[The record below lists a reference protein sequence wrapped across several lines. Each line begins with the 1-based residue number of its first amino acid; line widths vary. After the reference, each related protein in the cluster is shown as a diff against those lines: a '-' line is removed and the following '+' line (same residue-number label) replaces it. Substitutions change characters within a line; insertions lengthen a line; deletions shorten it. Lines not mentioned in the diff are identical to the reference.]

1 MAKSKRDF
9 TKINNDAL
17 YNAIE
22 EATAEPAPAA
32 IRPRKR
38 DTPPTEEEIQAA
50 REQSRTR
57 GRKGIKMLRVN
68 MAFTPE
74 VHDYIRIMAQAH
86 GQTITQFTNAVF
98 KNDMKR
104 NADIYDQIKAL
115 RERLENG

>member
-1 MAKSKRDF
+1 MAKRDF
-9 TKINNDAL
+9 SQLNNDAL
-17 YNAIE
+17 YDAIE

-50 REQSRTR
+50 REQGRTR

-68 MAFTPE
+68 MSFYPE

-86 GQTITQFTNAVF
+86 GMTITQYTNEVF
-98 KNDMKR
+98 RNDMKR
-104 NADIYDQIKAL
+104 NAASYEEIKAL
-115 RERLENG
+115 RERLKNG